1 MKKTLLA
8 VAITAASFTAI
19 ADVQISGHGNIKA
32 GLLEDFQSN
41 GVDGK
46 GNEDLTIGNAGT
58 SKSRFRIKS
67 SLDAGGVKYGFNS
80 EFGINTGSTIDQRVN
95 EVYASGS
102 LGKLSLGQGSIAG
115 DGVTEEDFSGT
126 YLTSGDLGSWELG
139 AGKAAVAT
147 PSGDDD
153 QSEVDLSG
161 AGSFEAI
168 TASDRT
174 AGLNDNGSKDINRT
188 ERLRYD
194 APMLGN
200 LALSASINDG
210 LENDEG
216 NDIAVAA
223 RYALPALR
231 FHVAMI
237 SAEADDSDV
246 VAASVAGKLANF
258 TAALGYYTEEQ
269 GNDDLEQV
277 HVILGYNPGPFSI
290 SVDYQT
296 TELDDNSAFDAE
308 TTGLNFVY
316 RPTKGVELYAGARNA
331 EAGDGAIDEDAFLM
345 GARVKF

>member
-8 VAITAASFTAI
+8 VAITAASFTAV
-19 ADVQISGHGNIKA
+19 ADVQISGHGNYKA

-67 SLDAGGVKYGFNS
+67 SIDAGGVKYGYNS
-80 EFGINTGSTIDQRVN
+80 EFGINTGDTIDQRVN

-102 LGKLSLGQGSIAG
+102 LGKVSLGQGSIAG

-126 YLTSGDLGSWELG
+126 YLTAGDLSSWELG
-139 AGKAAVAT
+139 GKVAAKAAGLVVDPITGVAT
-147 PSGDDD
+147 TPLAATAPVAKDD
-153 QSEVDLSG
+153 
-161 AGSFEAI
+161 
-168 TASDRT
+168 T
-174 AGLNDNGSKDINRT
+174 AGLAGNNSLDINRT

-194 APMLGN
+194 APMRGN
-200 LALSASINDG
+200 LALSASINDATT
-210 LENDEG
+210 NDEG
-216 NDIAVAA
+216 NDISVAA

-231 FHVAMI
+231 FHVAMV
-237 SAEADDSDV
+237 SAEEDDKDT

-258 TAALGYYTEEQ
+258 TAALGFYTNEN
-269 GNDDLEQV
+269 GGDDLEQT

-290 SVDYQT
+290 SVDYQI
-296 TELDDNSAFDAE
+296 TETDSDSVEAE

-331 EAGDGAIDEDAFLM
+331 QAVDGDIDEDAFLM

>member
-19 ADVQISGHGNIKA
+19 ADVQISGHANLKA

-41 GVDGK
+41 GVDGA
-46 GNEDLTIGNAGT
+46 GNEDLTVGSAQT
-58 SKSRFRIKS
+58 STSRVRIKS
-67 SLDAGGVKYGFNS
+67 SIDANGVTYGHGFELGLDQP
-80 EFGINTGSTIDQRVN
+80 GSTTINKRVN
-95 EVYASGS
+95 EVYVKGG
-102 LGKLSLGQGSIAG
+102 LGKVTLGQGSSAG
-115 DGVTEEDFSGT
+115 DGATEEDFSGT
-126 YLTSGDLGSWELG
+126 YLTAGDLSSWELG
-139 AGKAAVAT
+139 KGSAAVEAGYTSSVAT
-147 PSGDDD
+147 GVTVITPNDVSAA
-153 QSEVDLSG
+153 G
-161 AGSFEAI
+161 AGLF
-168 TASDRT
+168 
-174 AGLNDNGSKDINRT
+174 DNSSRDIGRV

-200 LALSASINDG
+200 LALSASVNDG
-210 LENDEG
+210 TTNDEG

-237 SAEADDSDV
+237 SAEADDADV
-246 VAASVAGKLANF
+246 VEASVAGKLAGF
-258 TAALGYYTEEQ
+258 TAALGFHTEEN
-269 GNDDLEQV
+269 GGDDLEQT

-290 SVDYQT
+290 SVDYQI
-296 TELDDNSAFDAE
+296 TETDSDSVEAE

-331 EAGDGAIDEDAFLM
+331 QADDGDIDEDAFLM